1 MQSDMSAVKNLK
13 LIASARGPPKN
24 WKCKHQQGLSIQL
37 SVLTEFREKKVNTVS
52 GFIAPPWGAHC
63 VWHELSPGP
72 GNINLLWHDHSAS
85 QETSQ
90 SLSQRVQL
98 VSQAGSK
105 PDRLARSAASRS
117 VSVAVSQIISQKEGL
132 WGTDVNQAGGFH
144 TVSISRVGQHKKHKV
159 INCYS
164 YSLSSPETTKDFC
177 SSTSFMWIV
186 QLSCF
191 LDDRQN
197 NSWLCFVDG
206 QKSGVNWSTS
216 FKKDS
221 NCM

>member
-1 MQSDMSAVKNLK
+1 MWFRNVAPPSLERTCWLNHISEHYQQENVLAGLMQSDMSAVKNLK
-13 LIASARGPPKN
+13 LTASARGPPKN

-37 SVLTEFREKKVNTVS
+37 SVLTEFRGKKVNTVS

-105 PDRLARSAASRS
+105 PDRLARSAARRAGSRMPAGQLLSQS
-117 VSVAVSQIISQKEGL
+117 V
-132 WGTDVNQAGGFH
+132 
-144 TVSISRVGQHKKHKV
+144 R
-159 INCYS
+159 
-164 YSLSSPETTKDFC
+164 
-177 SSTSFMWIV
+177 
-186 QLSCF
+186 
-191 LDDRQN
+191 
-197 NSWLCFVDG
+197 
-206 QKSGVNWSTS
+206 
-216 FKKDS
+216 
-221 NCM
+221 